1 MAADAAASAII
12 RGIERGKP
20 RILVGRDAK
29 LMDKL
34 YRIMPV
40 KAIDMMAKRI
50 NKMIQ

>member
-12 RGIERGKP
+12 QGIEQGKP
-20 RILVGRDAK
+20 RILVGSDAK

-34 YRIMPV
+34 YRLMPV
-40 KAIDMMAKRI
+40 RAINMMAKRI